1 MMKSKPKPDGLA
13 SLRKKAEK
21 KLKKKAASL
30 DERSAGDVRRLV
42 QELETHQIELEMQN
56 EELRRA
62 QEELEASRSKYAE
75 LYDFAPI
82 GYFTFD
88 ARGLIRE
95 VNLTGAGL
103 LGFSKG
109 LLVDKPF
116 SRFIAQSSD
125 RELFH
130 AHRRDVLKERTT
142 QACAIRLKKKDGTV
156 FYAQLQSIAGEDAE
170 GKISLCRTAVSDVTE
185 RKRAEEALRESEAG
199 YRSLFEN
206 MIDGFALHKIVLD
219 GRGKPVDYVFLEVNS
234 AFERLAGLKRI
245 NILGKKVTEALPGI
259 EKDPADWIG
268 AYGSV
273 ALTGKELRF
282 ERYSE
287 LLGKWFKVSSYS
299 PMKDHFVAVFEDI
312 TSRKGLEDALKKSR
326 DELEIRVRER
336 TAELV
341 RANEALSRS
350 EKLTRIVL
358 DMMPIGVWL
367 VDATGKIVEGNPAG
381 RRIWAG
387 ARYVGIDQYG
397 EYKGWRVGTGKR
409 IEPEEWAAARAIRN
423 GETSIDEEIEIE
435 CFDGT
440 HKIILNSAL
449 PIRNERQKIA
459 GAIIVNQDI
468 TERKEIETRTEIT
481 NKLLKLFT
489 QKVTRQAYLDQ
500 ALELIRAWSR
510 CRCAGIR
517 ILHANGD
524 IPYEA
529 YTGFSREFWE
539 SECSLSIHKD
549 QCACIRVISEH
560 LEPQDASA
568 KTRAGSFYSN
578 NSMQFVA
585 GLTEAEQAR
594 FRGVCVSSGFTSVAV
609 IPIRYHDRILG
620 AIHLA
625 DEREG
630 MVPLAKIEFAE
641 VLAFIIGEA
650 LYKYDVESEL
660 RKNYEL
666 LKENNE
672 LLENVFSNIHV
683 MIAYLDT
690 EFNFVRVNRTYAEA
704 DGRTPEFYPGRNHF
718 DLYPNEDNEAIFRR
732 VVETGE
738 PYFAYEK
745 PFVYAE
751 HPERG
756 VTYWDWSLVPVR
768 ESDGRIIGVMMS
780 LIDVTGRKLAEVERD
795 RLAAAVGATADA
807 VAITEPLGGLIQY
820 VNPAFERITGYAR
833 DEVVGC
839 SLHILD
845 SGKQDAAFYQELRE
859 TLQRDGVWRGTLIN
873 KKKDGTLYFEECT
886 YSPVRDPSGKI
897 MNYVSVKRDVTDKLR
912 LESIAESVNT
922 MENIGYV
929 FSGVRH
935 EIGNPINTA
944 KMILSVLQRKLDK
957 STKEDIG
964 GQIDRTMTE
973 IGRVEYL
980 LKSLKNFNLYESLDI
995 QVVDMEAFL
1004 TRFLSLVAEDYD
1016 RKNIKIRTDLGPE
1029 ATRAFADPRAL
1040 QHVLLN
1046 VFSNAADALEGRDDP
1061 AILITVSKR
1070 NGRIHLGVADNG
1082 SGMSEAQQKDLF
1094 KPFYTSKNH
1103 GTGLGLVIVKKML
1116 AKMNGTIEVTSV
1128 QDRGTTVDIAL
1139 PEGRDGTGY

>member
-1 MMKSKPKPDGLA
+1 MNSAALKLFGAADLTETAGKRALDLFHRDHRKLVRACIKQVEGEGTPAELRESTILRLDGQEVDVEATATPVVYRDGLA
-13 SLRKKAEK
+13 VQVLLR
-21 KLKKKAASL
+21 
-30 DERSAGDVRRLV
+30 D
-42 QELETHQIELEMQN
+42 I
-56 EELRRA
+56 
-62 QEELEASRSKYAE
+62 
-75 LYDFAPI
+75 
-82 GYFTFD
+82 
-88 ARGLIRE
+88 
-95 VNLTGAGL
+95 
-103 LGFSKG
+103 
-109 LLVDKPF
+109 
-116 SRFIAQSSD
+116 
-125 RELFH
+125 
-130 AHRRDVLKERTT
+130 
-142 QACAIRLKKKDGTV
+142 
-156 FYAQLQSIAGEDAE
+156 
-170 GKISLCRTAVSDVTE
+170 TE
-185 RKRAEEALRESEAG
+185 RKHAEEAFRKIEAE
-199 YRSLFEN
+199 YHSLFEN

-219 GRGKPVDYVFLEVNS
+219 DRGRPVDYVFLEVNS
-234 AFERLAGLKRI
+234 AFERLTGLKRK
-245 NILGKKVTEALPGI
+245 NILGKKVTEVLPGI

-282 ERYSE
+282 ERYSK
-287 LLGKWFKVSSYS
+287 LLGKWFMVSAYS

-312 TSRKGLEDALKKSR
+312 TRRKGLEEALKKSH

-350 EKLTRIVL
+350 ETLTRIVL
-358 DMMPIGVWL
+358 DTMPIGVWL

-387 ARYVGIDQYG
+387 ARYVDIDQYG

-449 PIRNERQKIA
+449 PIRNEQQGIA

-481 NKLLKLFT
+481 NQLLKLFT

-517 ILHANGD
+517 ILHGNGD

-529 YTGFSREFWE
+529 YTGFSREFWD

-549 QCACIRVISEH
+549 QCACIRVISEN

-585 GLTEAEQAR
+585 GLNEAEKAR

-609 IPIRYHDRILG
+609 IPIRYHGRILG

-630 MVPLAKIEFAE
+630 MVPLAKVEFAE

-650 LYKYDVESEL
+650 LYKFDVESEL
-660 RKNYEL
+660 RKNYDL

-704 DGRTPEFYPGRNHF
+704 DGRLPEFYSGRNHF
-718 DLYPNEDNEAIFRR
+718 ALYPNEENEAIFRR

-756 VTYWDWSLVPVR
+756 VTYWDWSLVPVK

-780 LIDVTGRKLAEVERD
+780 LIDVTGRKLAEVDRD
-795 RLAAAVGATADA
+795 RLAAAVASTADA
-807 VAITEPLGGLIQY
+807 VVITEPLGGLIQY
-820 VNPAFERITGYAR
+820 VNSAFERITGYAR
-833 DEVVGC
+833 DEVVGR

-859 TLQRDGVWRGTLIN
+859 TLERDGVWRGRLIN

-897 MNYVSVKRDVTDKLR
+897 MNSYR
-912 LESIAESVNT
+912 
-922 MENIGYV
+922 
-929 FSGVRH
+929 
-935 EIGNPINTA
+935 
-944 KMILSVLQRKLDK
+944 
-957 STKEDIG
+957 
-964 GQIDRTMTE
+964 
-973 IGRVEYL
+973 
-980 LKSLKNFNLYESLDI
+980 
-995 QVVDMEAFL
+995 
-1004 TRFLSLVAEDYD
+1004 
-1016 RKNIKIRTDLGPE
+1016 
-1029 ATRAFADPRAL
+1029 
-1040 QHVLLN
+1040 
-1046 VFSNAADALEGRDDP
+1046 SNATPRSQANPLPSRSTPWKISATFSP
-1061 AILITVSKR
+1061 VC
-1070 NGRIHLGVADNG
+1070 
-1082 SGMSEAQQKDLF
+1082 
-1094 KPFYTSKNH
+1094 
-1103 GTGLGLVIVKKML
+1103 GTRSATPSIPP
-1116 AKMNGTIEVTSV
+1116 
-1128 QDRGTTVDIAL
+1128 R
-1139 PEGRDGTGY
+1139 